1 MGRLREDISETRR
14 AKRDVRARLYA
25 EWDEK
30 GVWRPH
36 WWNRLMAWGGGIF
49 GIYLFIWGD
58 TVEQVIGVGFL
69 VVPAVLIG
77 IWAWVWWKALR
88 FLRRGAR

>member
-1 MGRLREDISETRR
+1 MGHLRREIAEVRR
-14 AKRDVRARLYA
+14 EKREAWARLYA

-36 WWNRLMAWGGGIF
+36 WWNRLMAWGAGIL
-49 GIYLFIWGD
+49 GIYLLIWGD
-58 TVEQVIGVGFL
+58 TVERVFGVGFL
-69 VVPAVLIG
+69 VAPTVLIG
-77 IWAWVWWKALR
+77 VWAWVWWKALR